1 MRYERTVCRDEDKI
15 KTVRCT
21 MRILIALD
29 PFGHSHKALDEAVRL
44 AKLQA
49 AELIFVAI
57 AETFQD
63 TEHSEGVDALVP
75 LVEKKVEEVRNAALQ
90 DGVTPKII
98 IQKGTAPAA
107 GILKCAEEEKADL
120 IVMGHRERKGLDHF
134 IMGSVATKVVTNAH
148 CSVLVVR

>member
-1 MRYERTVCRDEDKI
+1 MK
-15 KTVRCT
+15 
-21 MRILIALD
+21 MLIALD

-49 AELIFVAI
+49 AELIIVAI

-63 TEHSEGVDALVP
+63 TEHSYVGLEGGGEALVP
-75 LVEKKVEEVRNAALQ
+75 LAEKKAEDVRNAVLQ
-90 DGVTPKII
+90 EGVAPKII
-98 IQKGTAPAA
+98 VQKGTAPAA

-120 IVMGHRERKGLDHF
+120 IVMGHRERKGLDLF
-134 IMGSVATKVVTNAH
+134 ILGSVATKVVTNAR